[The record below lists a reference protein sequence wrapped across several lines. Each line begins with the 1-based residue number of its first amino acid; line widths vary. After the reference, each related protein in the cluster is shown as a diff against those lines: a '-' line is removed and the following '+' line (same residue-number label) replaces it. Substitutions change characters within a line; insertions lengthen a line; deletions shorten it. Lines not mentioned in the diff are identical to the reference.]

1 MCGTIDCYIT
11 AFSRLRTDRNRKR
24 WTAAT
29 TFCAPHKPFLLL
41 SILDLIAEG
50 KITSHF
56 IEPTFELAETFAGYW
71 QRVMPLCSSGN
82 MAYPFYHMESEPF
95 WTLVPNQGVKQPT
108 GKVVSSMKRVRELY
122 LGAELD
128 AELFPLLLMEPLRR
142 KLRDILVQTY
152 FAPGIQAM
160 LLEQSYVN
168 IKANEYSIA
177 LLETAEPVV
186 HLPAATP
193 VTANKI
199 RDQGFRRAIVS
210 LYEHRCALCGIRM
223 MTSDGHSVVEAAHI
237 IPWCESH
244 DDKPTNGMALCRL
257 CHWSFDEGLMG
268 VGESYEVLISKQVK
282 REPNFPGHMMTLSD
296 RTIFRPSKKV
306 FWPAQEKIEWHRK
319 KVLKK

>member
-1 MCGTIDCYIT
+1 MCGTIDCYIA
-11 AFSRLRTDRNRKR
+11 AFSRLRIDKNRKR

-41 SILDLIAEG
+41 SILDLIAQG
-50 KITSHF
+50 KITRNF
-56 IEPTFELAETFAGYW
+56 IEPTFELAETFSGYW

-95 WTLVPNQGVKQPT
+95 WTLVPNQGVNQPT

-122 LGAELD
+122 MGAELD

-152 FAPGIQAM
+152 FAPEIQSM

-168 IKANEYSIA
+168 IQANEYSIA
-177 LLETAEPVV
+177 LLETGESVS
-186 HLPAATP
+186 HLSAATP
-193 VTANKI
+193 DTANKV

-210 LYEHRCALCGIRM
+210 LYEQRCALCGIRM
-223 MTSDGHSVVEAAHI
+223 MTSGGHSVVEAAHI

-306 FWPAQEKIEWHRK
+306 FWPAQEKLERHRK
-319 KVLKK
+319 NVLKR